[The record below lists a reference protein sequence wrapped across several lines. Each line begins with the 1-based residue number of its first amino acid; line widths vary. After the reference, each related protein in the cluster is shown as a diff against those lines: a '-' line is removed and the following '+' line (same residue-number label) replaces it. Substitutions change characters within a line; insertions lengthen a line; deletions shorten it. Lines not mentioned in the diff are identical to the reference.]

1 MNYENHPLYP
11 TLSSPPTPAQAKAG
25 PQVIFL
31 VLFLVNNYHFTSSFL
46 KKIDLL
52 VSIST

>member
-1 MNYENHPLYP
+1 MKTTPSTLPYPHP
-11 TLSSPPTPAQAKAG
+11 PPPAQAKAG

-31 VLFLVNNYHFTSSFL
+31 LLFLVNNYHFTSSFL